1 MGRRSRSRSLSIWA
15 NGVRVG
21 RWTIP
26 ARGEM
31 ELLYDAEWVG
41 ADIGR
46 PLSLSLPFN
55 LQNLPLKGEKVAN
68 YFDNL
73 LPDSDAIRRRVA
85 ERFRTGSTDPF
96 DLLRAIGRDCIG
108 AVQVLDE
115 NEVPTG
121 FDHIEG
127 VPLSEDDIERHLI
140 ETVAPQAFIAGR
152 NPDADFRISLA
163 GAQEKTAFLRW
174 GGQWL
179 APRGATPTSHIF
191 KLPLGLMGGRR
202 ADFSTSVDN
211 EWLCLRLLKAYG
223 LNVAQ
228 ARIATFGRQRVLMV
242 ERFDR
247 RVAPNGQWLMRLP
260 QEDFCQVEG
269 CSPLLKYENEGGPGL
284 KALFATLRQS
294 INAETDM
301 KTLMAAQVL
310 FWLLRAPDGHAKN
323 FGIQLL
329 PRGRFQLTPLY
340 DVMSVYPVLGD
351 GPNQWSPY
359 EVKAA
364 MALLGKS
371 RYYEM
376 HGIQRRHFNSTA
388 QKVGYAST
396 AESIIEELLARTPT
410 AIAEVQAELPQDF
423 SPRVADAILGGLEQA
438 AKTLG
443 AIAISGNRSGQPS
456 HRSNKAA
463 ITPSA
468 SSINT
473 PPETRSTHG
482 STRAKRRST
491 AGLPISMAISKSHSK
506 TTLNIQTP

>member
-1 MGRRSRSRSLSIWA
+1 MGRRSHSRSLSIWT

-31 ELLYDAEWVG
+31 ELQYDPGWMG

-55 LQNLPLKGEKVAN
+55 LQNLPVKGRKVAN

-85 ERFRTGSTDPF
+85 ERFRTGSTEPF
-96 DLLRAIGRDCIG
+96 DLLKVIGRDCVG
-108 AVQVLDE
+108 AVQLLDE
-115 NEVPTG
+115 DEVPAG
-121 FDHIEG
+121 FDRIEG
-127 VPLSEDDIERHLI
+127 VPLSEEDIQRHLI
-140 ETVAPQAFIAGR
+140 ETVSPQAFAVGR
-152 NPDADFRISLA
+152 DPDADFRISLA
-163 GAQEKTAFLRW
+163 GAQEKTAFLWW

-179 APRGATPTSHIF
+179 VPRGATPTSHIF

-223 LNVAQ
+223 LPVAD
-228 ARIATFGRQRVLMV
+228 ACIATFGQQRVLVV

-269 CSPLLKYENEGGPGL
+269 CSPLHKYESEGGPGL
-284 KALFATLRQS
+284 KALFGTLRQS
-294 INAETDM
+294 VNAEADM

-323 FGIQLL
+323 FSIQLL
-329 PRGRFQLTPLY
+329 PRGRFRLTPLY

-351 GPNQWSPY
+351 GPNQRSPH
-359 EVKAA
+359 EIKLA
-364 MALLGKS
+364 MALLGKH
-371 RYYEM
+371 RHDDM
-376 HGIQRRHFNSTA
+376 HDCIQRRHFNDTA
-388 QKVGYAST
+388 RKVGHAST
-396 AESIIEELLARTPT
+396 AEPVIEALLARTPA
-410 AIAEVQAELPQDF
+410 AIAHVQAELPQDF
-423 SPRVADAILGGLEQA
+423 SARARDAILGGLAQA
-438 AKTLG
+438 ARALG
-443 AIAISGNRSGQPS
+443 
-456 HRSNKAA
+456 
-463 ITPSA
+463 
-468 SSINT
+468 
-473 PPETRSTHG
+473 EM
-482 STRAKRRST
+482 
-491 AGLPISMAISKSHSK
+491 LP
-506 TTLNIQTP
+506 